1 MLIPYRFLLL
11 SSTALDME
19 VFPLSLGILFSIT
32 SLVELSVALT
42 FTEQRLGIY
51 T

>member
-11 SSTALDME
+11 LSTALDME
-19 VFPLSLGILFSIT
+19 VFPLSPGILSSTT

-42 FTEQRLGIY
+42 FTGQRLGIS